1 MTRITQNAE
10 GYDPGV
16 STRPQPPRPEF
27 SVTPLR
33 TADTPGPRVGAT
45 VSAWG
50 LSFVVFAGLL
60 GAVYLDRESVRD
72 ALEQSLRSANPG
84 TTAASIADTV
94 ALTLAGFAAAGLLL
108 VAVAA
113 VFLELLR
120 RGRPWARPALAVVSV
135 ATVVT
140 AVAARSVLADAG
152 DATAGVLLW
161 APLLWAGLT
170 VVGAVA
176 TWRR

>member
-1 MTRITQNAE
+1 M
-10 GYDPGV
+10 

-27 SVTPLR
+27 SVTPLHP
-33 TADTPGPRVGAT
+33 TDSPGPRVGAA
-45 VSAWG
+45 VSAWV

-60 GAVYLDRESVRD
+60 GAVLLDREPVRD

-84 TTAASIADTV
+84 TTAESIADTV

-108 VAVAA
+108 VLLAV

-120 RGRPWARPALAVVSV
+120 RGHPRARLALAVVSA

-161 APLLWAGLT
+161 APLLWAVLA

-176 TWRR
+176 ARRR